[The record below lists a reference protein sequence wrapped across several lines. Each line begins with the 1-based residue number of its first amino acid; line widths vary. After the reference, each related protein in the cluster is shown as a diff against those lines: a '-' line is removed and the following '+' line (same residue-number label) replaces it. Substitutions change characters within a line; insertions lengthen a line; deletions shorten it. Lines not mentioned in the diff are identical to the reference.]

1 MSVKLINI
9 GFGNYIS
16 ADKLIS
22 VTAPDSAPIKRA
34 VQVSREKGFLI
45 DASFG
50 RSTRAVLFMENG
62 FIVLS
67 ALVPETI
74 SERFSDNSGD
84 GEDGLK

>member
-1 MSVKLINI
+1 MPVKLINI

-22 VTAPDSAPIKRA
+22 VTSPDSAPIKRA
-34 VQVSREKGFLI
+34 VQVSREKGLLI

-50 RSTRAVLFMENG
+50 RSTKAVLFMENG

-67 ALVPETI
+67 ALAPETL
-74 SERFSDNSGD
+74 SERVSDNNGAE
-84 GEDGLK
+84 GME

>member
-1 MSVKLINI
+1 MPVKLINI

-22 VTAPDSAPIKRA
+22 VTSPDSAPIKRA
-34 VQVSREKGFLI
+34 VQVSREKGLLI

-50 RSTRAVLFMENG
+50 RSTKAVLFMENG

-67 ALVPETI
+67 ALAPETL
-74 SERFSDNSGD
+74 SERVSDNNGAE
-84 GEDGLK
+84 GIE

>member
-1 MSVKLINI
+1 MPVKLINI

-22 VTAPDSAPIKRA
+22 VTSPDSAPIKRA
-34 VQVSREKGFLI
+34 VQVSREKGLLI

-50 RSTRAVLFMENG
+50 RSTKAVLFMENG

-67 ALVPETI
+67 ALAPETL
-74 SERFSDNSGD
+74 SERVSDNNGVE
-84 GEDGLK
+84 GME